1 MARKKRK
8 FSSAKAARRR
18 SRKRKST
25 ILARAKKEFTYQGH
39 TVTELREMPIS
50 EFAALVPAR
59 QRRSIERGWTHGQ
72 EKLYNDIREGKRK
85 VYKTHER
92 DTLILPLMIG
102 ETIAVH
108 NGKQYQEVTIQ
119 PEMVGHYLGEF
130 ALTRTEVKH
139 TGPGVGATRS
149 SKYLPL
155 K

>member
-1 MARKKRK
+1 MARKRKK

-25 ILARAKKEFTYQGH
+25 ILARAKKEFTYMGH
-39 TVTELREMPIS
+39 TAPELKEMSIS

-59 QRRSIERGWTHGQ
+59 VRRSIERGWTHGQ
-72 EKLYNDIREGKRK
+72 EKLYNDIKAGKRK

-92 DTLILPLMIG
+92 DTVVLPLMID
-102 ETIAVH
+102 TTVAVH
-108 NGKQYQEVTIQ
+108 TGKEFREVEIQ
-119 PEMVGHYLGEF
+119 PEMVGHFLGEF
-130 ALTRTEVKH
+130 APTRTEVKH

>member
-1 MARKKRK
+1 MARKKKK

-25 ILARAKKEFTYQGH
+25 ILARAKKEFTYMGH
-39 TVTELREMPIS
+39 TEPQLKEMSVS
-50 EFAALVPAR
+50 EFAALVPSR
-59 QRRSIERGWTHGQ
+59 VRRSIERGWTHGQ
-72 EKLYNDIREGKRK
+72 EKLYNDIKADNRR

-92 DTLILPLMIG
+92 DTVILPLMIG
-102 ETIAVH
+102 KTVGVH
-108 NGKQYQEVTIQ
+108 NGKEFQDVTIQ
-119 PEMVGHYLGEF
+119 PEMVGHFLGEF
-130 ALTRTEVKH
+130 ALTRSEVKH

>member
-1 MARKKRK
+1 MARKRKK

-25 ILARAKKEFTYQGH
+25 ILARAKKEFTYMGH
-39 TVTELREMPIS
+39 TAPELKEMPIS
-50 EFAALVPAR
+50 EFAALVPSR
-59 QRRSIERGWTHGQ
+59 VRRSIERGWTHGQ
-72 EKLYNDIREGKRK
+72 EKLYNDIKAGKRK

-92 DTLILPLMIG
+92 DTVVLPLMID
-102 ETIAVH
+102 TTVAVH
-108 NGKQYQEVTIQ
+108 NGKEFREVTIQ
-119 PEMVGHYLGEF
+119 PEMVGHFLGEF
-130 ALTRTEVKH
+130 APTRTEVKH

>member
-1 MARKKRK
+1 MARKRKK

-25 ILARAKKEFTYQGH
+25 ILARAKKEFTFQGH
-39 TVTELREMPIS
+39 TVTELQEMS
-50 EFAALVPAR
+50 VAEFAALVPSR

-72 EKLYNDIREGKRK
+72 EKLYNDIKAEKK
-85 VYKTHER
+85 EVYRTHER
-92 DTLILPLMIG
+92 DTVILPMMVG
-102 ETIAVH
+102 TTVSVH
-108 NGKQYQEVTIQ
+108 TGREFQDITIQ
-119 PEMVGHYLGEF
+119 PEMVGHFVGEF
-130 ALTRTEVKH
+130 ALTRTQVKH

>member
-1 MARKKRK
+1 MARKRKK

-25 ILARAKKEFTYQGH
+25 ILARAKKEFTYMGH
-39 TVTELREMPIS
+39 TEPELKEMSVS
-50 EFAALVPAR
+50 EFAALVPSR
-59 QRRSIERGWTHGQ
+59 VRRSIERGWTHGQ
-72 EKLYNDIREGKRK
+72 EKLYNDIKADRRK
-85 VYKTHER
+85 VYKTHDR
-92 DTLILPLMIG
+92 DTVVLPLMIG
-102 ETIAVH
+102 STVGVY
-108 NGKQYQEVTIQ
+108 NGKEFQQVTIQ
-119 PEMVGHYLGEF
+119 PEMVGHFLGEF

>member
-1 MARKKRK
+1 MARKKKK

-25 ILARAKKEFTYQGH
+25 ILARAKKEFTYQGY
-39 TVTELREMPIS
+39 TVPQLQEMSVS
-50 EFAALVPAR
+50 EFAALVPSR
-59 QRRSIERGWTHGQ
+59 VRRSIERGWTHGQ
-72 EKLYNDIREGKRK
+72 EKLYNDIKAEKRR

-92 DTLILPLMIG
+92 DTVILPLMIDK
-102 ETIAVH
+102 TIAVH
-108 NGKQYQEVTIQ
+108 NGREFREVTIQ
-119 PEMVGHYLGEF
+119 PEMVGHFLGEF

>member
-1 MARKKRK
+1 MARKKKK

-25 ILARAKKEFTYQGH
+25 ILARAKKEFTYMGH
-39 TVTELREMPIS
+39 TESELKEMSVS
-50 EFAALVPAR
+50 EFAALVPSR
-59 QRRSIERGWTHGQ
+59 VRRSIERGWTHGQ
-72 EKLYNDIREGKRK
+72 EKLYNDMKADKRK

-92 DTLILPLMIG
+92 DAVILPLMIG
-102 ETIAVH
+102 KTVGVH
-108 NGKQYQEVTIQ
+108 NGKGFHEVTIL
-119 PEMVGHYLGEF
+119 PEMVGQYLGEF

>member
-1 MARKKRK
+1 MARRKKK

-25 ILARAKKEFTYQGH
+25 ILARAKKEFTYMGH
-39 TVTELREMPIS
+39 TEAELREMSVS

-59 QRRSIERGWTHGQ
+59 VRRSIERGWTHGQ
-72 EKLYNDIREGKRK
+72 EKLYDDIKADKRR
-85 VYKTHER
+85 VFRTHER
-92 DTLILPLMIG
+92 DTVILPLMIG
-102 ETIAVH
+102 KTVAVH
-108 NGKQYQEVTIQ
+108 NGREFSDVTIQ

>member
-1 MARKKRK
+1 MARRKKK

-25 ILARAKKEFTYQGH
+25 ILARAKKEFTYMGY
-39 TVTELREMPIS
+39 TVPELQELPVS
-50 EFAALVPAR
+50 EFAALVPSR
-59 QRRSIERGWTHGQ
+59 IRRSIERGWTHGQ
-72 EKLYNDIREGKRK
+72 EKLYNDIKADKKR

-92 DTLILPLMIG
+92 DTVILPMMIDK
-102 ETIAVH
+102 TVAVH
-108 NGKQYQEVTIQ
+108 NGKEFVEVTIQ
-119 PEMVGHYLGEF
+119 PEMVGHMLGEF

>member
-1 MARKKRK
+1 MARKRKK

-25 ILARAKKEFTYQGH
+25 ILARTKKEFTYMGL
-39 TVTELREMPIS
+39 TTPELKEMSIS
-50 EFAALVPAR
+50 EFAALVPSR
-59 QRRSIERGWTHGQ
+59 TRRSIERGWTHGQ
-72 EKLYNDIREGKRK
+72 EKLYNDIKAGKRQ
-85 VYKTHER
+85 VFKTHER
-92 DTLILPLMIG
+92 DTVVLPLMIDK
-102 ETIAVH
+102 TVAVH
-108 NGKQYQEVTIQ
+108 TGKEFREVTIQ
-119 PEMVGHYLGEF
+119 PEMVGHFLGEF

>member
-1 MARKKRK
+1 MARRKKK

-25 ILARAKKEFTYQGH
+25 ILARAKREFTYMGH
-39 TVTELREMPIS
+39 TTPELQEMSVS

-59 QRRSIERGWTHGQ
+59 VRRSIERGWTHGQ
-72 EKLYNDIREGKRK
+72 EKLYNDIKADKRP

-92 DTLILPLMIG
+92 DAVILPLMIG
-102 ETIAVH
+102 KTVGVH
-108 NGKQYQEVTIQ
+108 NGKAFFEVTIME
-119 PEMVGHYLGEF
+119 EMVGHYLGEF
-130 ALTRTEVKH
+130 ALTRTQVKH

>member
-1 MARKKRK
+1 MARKRKK

-25 ILARAKKEFTYQGH
+25 ILARAKKEFTYMGH
-39 TVTELREMPIS
+39 TAPELKEMPIS
-50 EFAALVPAR
+50 EFAALVPSR
-59 QRRSIERGWTHGQ
+59 VRRSIERGWTHGQ
-72 EKLYNDIREGKRK
+72 EKLYNDIKAGTRK

-92 DTLILPLMIG
+92 DTVVLPLMIDTTVG
-102 ETIAVH
+102 VH
-108 NGKQYQEVTIQ
+108 TGKEFREVTIQ
-119 PEMVGHYLGEF
+119 PEMVGHFLGEF

>member
-1 MARKKRK
+1 MARKRKK

-25 ILARAKKEFTYQGH
+25 ILARAKKEYTYQGH
-39 TVTELREMPIS
+39 TAPELQEMSIS
-50 EFAALVPAR
+50 EFAALVPSR
-59 QRRSIERGWTHGQ
+59 IRRSIERGWTHGQ
-72 EKLYNDIREGKRK
+72 EKLYNDIKADKKK

-92 DTLILPLMIG
+92 DTVILPMMIDK
-102 ETIAVH
+102 TVAVH
-108 NGKQYQEVTIQ
+108 NGKEFAEVTIQ
-119 PEMVGHYLGEF
+119 PEMVGHLLGEF

>member
-1 MARKKRK
+1 MARKRKK

-25 ILARAKKEFTYQGH
+25 ILARAKKEFTYMGH
-39 TVTELREMPIS
+39 TEPELKEMSVS
-50 EFAALVPAR
+50 EFAALVPSR
-59 QRRSIERGWTHGQ
+59 VRRSIERGWTHGQ
-72 EKLYNDIREGKRK
+72 EKLYNDIKAERRK
-85 VYKTHER
+85 VYKTHDR
-92 DTLILPLMIG
+92 DTVVLPLMIG
-102 ETIAVH
+102 STVGVH
-108 NGKQYQEVTIQ
+108 NGKEFQQVTIQ
-119 PEMVGHYLGEF
+119 PEMVGHFLGEF

>member
-1 MARKKRK
+1 MARKRKK

-25 ILARAKKEFTYQGH
+25 ILARAKKEFTYMGH
-39 TVTELREMPIS
+39 TTPELKEMSVS
-50 EFAALVPAR
+50 EFAALVPSR
-59 QRRSIERGWTHGQ
+59 VRRSIERGWTHGQ
-72 EKLYNDIREGKRK
+72 EKLYNDIKAGNRK

-92 DTLILPLMIG
+92 DTIVLPLMIDN
-102 ETIAVH
+102 TVAVH
-108 NGKQYQEVTIQ
+108 TGKEFREVTIQ
-119 PEMVGHYLGEF
+119 PEMVGHFLGEF
-130 ALTRTEVKH
+130 APTRTEVKH

>member
-1 MARKKRK
+1 MARKKR

-25 ILARAKKEFTYQGH
+25 ILARAKKEFTYQGL
-39 TVTELREMPIS
+39 TVPELQELSVS

-59 QRRSIERGWTHGQ
+59 VRRSIERGWTHGQ
-72 EKLYNDIREGKRK
+72 EKLYNDIKEGRGD
-85 VYKTHER
+85 VYKTHDR
-92 DTLILPLMIG
+92 DTVILPMMIG
-102 ETIAVH
+102 TKIAVH
-108 NGKQYQEVTIQ
+108 NGKEFQEVLIQ
-119 PEMVGHYLGEF
+119 PEMVGHLLGEF
-130 ALTRTEVKH
+130 ALTRREVKH

>member
-1 MARKKRK
+1 MARKRKK

-25 ILARAKKEFTYQGH
+25 ILARAKKEFTYMGH
-39 TVTELREMPIS
+39 TEPELKEMSVS

-59 QRRSIERGWTHGQ
+59 VRRSIERGWTHGQ
-72 EKLYNDIREGKRK
+72 EKLYNDIKADKRK
-85 VYKTHER
+85 VYKTHDR
-92 DTLILPLMIG
+92 DTVVLPLMIG
-102 ETIAVH
+102 RTVGVY
-108 NGKQYQEVTIQ
+108 NGKEFQEVTIQ
-119 PEMVGHYLGEF
+119 PEMVGHFLGEF

>member
-1 MARKKRK
+1 MARKRKK

-25 ILARAKKEFTYQGH
+25 ILARAKKEFTYMGH
-39 TVTELREMPIS
+39 TTPELKEMPIS
-50 EFAALVPAR
+50 EFAALVPSR
-59 QRRSIERGWTHGQ
+59 VRRSIERGWTHGQ
-72 EKLYNDIREGKRK
+72 EKLYNDIKAGNRK

-92 DTLILPLMIG
+92 DTVVLPLMIDT
-102 ETIAVH
+102 TIGVH
-108 NGKQYQEVTIQ
+108 NGKEFREVTIQ
-119 PEMVGHYLGEF
+119 PEMVGHFLGEF

>member
-1 MARKKRK
+1 MARKKK

-25 ILARAKKEFTYQGH
+25 ILARAKKEFTYMGH
-39 TVTELREMPIS
+39 TIPELQEMSIS
-50 EFAALVPAR
+50 EFAALVPSR
-59 QRRSIERGWTHGQ
+59 VRRSIERGWTHGQ
-72 EKLYNDIREGKRK
+72 EKLYNDIKSGKRN
-85 VYKTHER
+85 VYKTHDR
-92 DTLILPLMIG
+92 DTVVLPLMIG

-108 NGKQYQEVTIQ
+108 TGREFRDVTIQ
-119 PEMVGHYLGEF
+119 PEMVGHLLGEF
-130 ALTRTEVKH
+130 ALTRSEVKH

>member
-1 MARKKRK
+1 MARKKKK

-25 ILARAKKEFTYQGH
+25 ILARAKKEFTYQGY
-39 TVTELREMPIS
+39 TVPQLQEMSVS
-50 EFAALVPAR
+50 EFAALVPSR
-59 QRRSIERGWTHGQ
+59 VRRSIERGWTHGQ
-72 EKLYNDIREGKRK
+72 EKLYNDIRADKSR
-85 VYKTHER
+85 VYKTHDR
-92 DTLILPLMIG
+92 DTVILPLMIDK
-102 ETIAVH
+102 TIAVH
-108 NGKQYQEVTIQ
+108 TGKEFKEVTIQ
-119 PEMVGHYLGEF
+119 PEMVGHFLGEF

>member
-1 MARKKRK
+1 MARKRKK

-25 ILARAKKEFTYQGH
+25 ILARAKKEFTYMGL
-39 TVTELREMPIS
+39 TTPELKEMSIS
-50 EFAALVPAR
+50 EFAALVPSR
-59 QRRSIERGWTHGQ
+59 TRRSIERGWTHGQ
-72 EKLYNDIREGKRK
+72 EKLYNDIKAGKRQ
-85 VYKTHER
+85 VFKTHER
-92 DTLILPLMIG
+92 DTVVLPLMIDK
-102 ETIAVH
+102 TVAVH
-108 NGKQYQEVTIQ
+108 TGKEFREVTIQ
-119 PEMVGHYLGEF
+119 PEMVGHFLGEF

>member
-1 MARKKRK
+1 MARKKKK

-25 ILARAKKEFTYQGH
+25 ILARAKKEFTYQGL
-39 TVTELREMPIS
+39 TVPELQELSVS
-50 EFAALVPAR
+50 EFAALVPSR
-59 QRRSIERGWTHGQ
+59 VRRSIERGWTHGQ
-72 EKLYNDIREGKRK
+72 EKLYNDIKGDKRK
-85 VYKTHER
+85 IYRTHER
-92 DTLILPLMIG
+92 DAVILPLMIG
-102 ETIAVH
+102 KQVAIH
-108 NGKQYQEVTIQ
+108 NGREFREVTIQ
-119 PEMVGHYLGEF
+119 PEMIGHYLGEF

>member
-1 MARKKRK
+1 MARKKKK

-25 ILARAKKEFTYQGH
+25 ILARAKKEFTYMGH
-39 TVTELREMPIS
+39 TEPELKEMSVS
-50 EFAALVPAR
+50 EFAALVPSR
-59 QRRSIERGWTHGQ
+59 VRRSIERGWTHGQ
-72 EKLYNDIREGKRK
+72 EKLYNDIKADKRR

-92 DTLILPLMIG
+92 DTVVLPLMIG
-102 ETIAVH
+102 KTVGVH
-108 NGKQYQEVTIQ
+108 NGKMFQEVTIQ
-119 PEMVGHYLGEF
+119 PEMVGHFLGEF
-130 ALTRTEVKH
+130 AMTRSEVKH

>member
-1 MARKKRK
+1 MARKRKK

-25 ILARAKKEFTYQGH
+25 ILARAKKEYTYQGH
-39 TVTELREMPIS
+39 TVPELQEMSIS
-50 EFAALVPAR
+50 EFAALVPSR
-59 QRRSIERGWTHGQ
+59 IRRSIERGWTHGQ
-72 EKLYNDIREGKRK
+72 EKLYSDIKAGKKR
-85 VYKTHER
+85 VYRTHER
-92 DTLILPLMIG
+92 DTVILPMMIDK
-102 ETIAVH
+102 TVAVH
-108 NGKQYQEVTIQ
+108 NGREFVEVKIQ
-119 PEMVGHYLGEF
+119 PDMVGHLLGEF

>member
-1 MARKKRK
+1 MARKKKK

-25 ILARAKKEFTYQGH
+25 ILARAKKEFTYMGH
-39 TVTELREMPIS
+39 TVPELQEMSVS
-50 EFAALVPAR
+50 EFAALVPSR
-59 QRRSIERGWTHGQ
+59 VRRSIERGWTHGQ
-72 EKLYNDIREGKRK
+72 EKLYNDIKADKKK
-85 VYKTHER
+85 VYRTHER
-92 DTLILPLMIG
+92 DAVILPMMIDKKV
-102 ETIAVH
+102 AVH
-108 NGKQYQEVTIQ
+108 TGREFQEVTIQ

-130 ALTRTEVKH
+130 AMTRTQVKH

>member
-1 MARKKRK
+1 MARKKKK

-25 ILARAKKEFTYQGH
+25 ILARAKKEFTYMGH
-39 TVTELREMPIS
+39 TVTELQEMSVS

-59 QRRSIERGWTHGQ
+59 VRRSIERGWTHGQ
-72 EKLYNDIREGKRK
+72 EKLYNDMKAEKRR

-92 DTLILPLMIG
+92 DAVILPIMIG
-102 ETIAVH
+102 KTVGVH
-108 NGKQYQEVTIQ
+108 NGKDFHEVTIQ

>member
-1 MARKKRK
+1 MARRKKK

-25 ILARAKKEFTYQGH
+25 ILARAKKEFTYMGH
-39 TVTELREMPIS
+39 TVPELQEMSVS
-50 EFAALVPAR
+50 EFAALVPSR
-59 QRRSIERGWTHGQ
+59 VRRSIERGWTHGQ
-72 EKLYNDIREGKRK
+72 EKLYNDIKAEKRK

-92 DTLILPLMIG
+92 DTVILPLMIG
-102 ETIAVH
+102 KTVAVH
-108 NGKQYQEVTIQ
+108 NGKDFHEVTIQ
-119 PEMVGHYLGEF
+119 PEMIGHYLGEF